1 MTVISSREFYRKRR
15 SDVFR
20 AAALE
25 PLIITRRGQPAYV
38 VMSIATYEATVN
50 AKRPSLIE
58 ALSMPGA
65 EDIEFEIPKFDDTGI
80 KPGEFDVSD

>member
-1 MTVISSREFYRKRR
+1 MTVIRSREFYRKRR

-20 AAALE
+20 AAAQE

-38 VMSIATYEATVN
+38 LMSAETYKATVN

-65 EDIEFEIPKFDDTGI
+65 EDIEFEIPKFDDIGI

>member
-20 AAALE
+20 AAAQE

-38 VMSIATYEATVN
+38 LVSIEIYEATVKP
-50 AKRPSLIE
+50 KRPSLIE
-58 ALSMPGA
+58 ALTMPGA
-65 EDIEFEIPKFDDTGI
+65 EDIEFEIPKFDDIGI
-80 KPGEFDVSD
+80 KPVDFD

>member
-1 MTVISSREFYRKRR
+1 MTVISSREFHRKRR

-20 AAALE
+20 AAAQE

-38 VMSIATYEATVN
+38 LMSVETYEATVK

-58 ALSMPGA
+58 AFSVPGA